1 MLVMNNSQNV
11 SKAEWLCAALIDFL
25 PIAIL
30 GCLHGV
36 ANLILFRAA
45 RNIHIIDITWFID
58 IIWTTIYIIDHGGAA
73 LYLLLKDSFGLS
85 LGKRVMGINLQ
96 KEGTDTSLILCISRN
111 LILVVC
117 YSFGFI
123 HETTNFFL
131 GNLFFFYCI
140 AELLCVYFTNR
151 TIGDNICQL
160 QLVKRENYVPTK
172 VNDHTFCIIAIIIL
186 CSLTIAIFNPFFPW
200 GDDTLILTNYRE
212 YHKLYCLNMN
222 FIPALVKSMVYSF
235 LLFKLIKPKVFR
247 WKSIILVVLMQ
258 FSCMARTIYTFVSEK
273 PLEKYIIFLILV
285 VLNVVY
291 SFLLF
296 KLKPETFGRKTI
308 ILLILMQFIFMAL
321 LTIYTIPLNEYIAY
335 LIIFLIFVTSFVTLR
350 LLFRGD
356 NRFAN
361 IKQVFGNADG
371 KMLAPIDTE
380 EKNECVAIVS
390 FLLSLPLIKLLM
402 KELIE
407 MYRWSDLYIL
417 TFMKIALMIGFSVLL
432 FYLYHKHAA
441 KFADNVLLKRLI
453 IVGAAVVVLH
463 SLISSLFI
471 MF

>member
-1 MLVMNNSQNV
+1 MNNPQNV

-30 GCLHGV
+30 GCLRGV

-45 RNIHIIDITWFID
+45 RNINIHIIDITD
-58 IIWTTIYIIDHGGAA
+58 LTIYIIFFWGAA
-73 LYLLLKDSFGLS
+73 LYLLLKDAFGLS
-85 LGKRVMGINLQ
+85 IGKRIMGIKLQ
-96 KEGTDTSLILCISRN
+96 KEGNDASMGWCLLRN
-111 LILVVC
+111 LILALFYVHCFIPVVNPD
-117 YSFGFI
+117 
-123 HETTNFFL
+123 TTNFFL
-131 GNLFFFYCI
+131 GNLFFFYCV
-140 AELLCVYFTNR
+140 AELLCVCFTNR

-186 CSLTIAIFNPFFPW
+186 CSLTIAIFTPFSPW
-200 GDDTLILTNYRE
+200 GCCT
-212 YHKLYCLNMN
+212 
-222 FIPALVKSMVYSF
+222 A
-235 LLFKLIKPKVFR
+235 LIKPKVFR

-258 FSCMARTIYTFVSEK
+258 FSCMALIIYTSVAEK

-285 VLNVVY
+285 VNVVY

-308 ILLILMQFIFMAL
+308 ILFILMQFIFMAL

-335 LIIFLIFVTSFVTLR
+335 LIIFLIFVTSFVALR

-361 IKQVFGNADG
+361 TMQVVENEDD
-371 KMLAPIDTE
+371 KVCEPIDTK

-390 FLLSLPLIKLLM
+390 LLLSLPLIALLM
-402 KELIE
+402 KELVE
-407 MYRWSDLYIL
+407 MDHWSDLYIL
-417 TFMKIALMIGFSVLL
+417 KFMKIALMIGFSVLL

-453 IVGAAVVVLH
+453 IVGAIVVVLH